1 VGLLVSVSSLPVR
14 QVLKTDI
21 GNPAWLAVERGG
33 GDKAAAGHPDQPE
46 PLLFHN
52 RDATAEAEC
61 RFTEPPHSWSRGDVL
76 LVVKLQVKFCILLEF
91 VTGDCAANPRARGI
105 FTGDPVARF
114 AAETDPADFS
124 AYFQREK
131 ELRGG
136 LRNAA
141 RYRAGRII

>member
-1 VGLLVSVSSLPVR
+1 MHGSDNVLITGASGFIGSAVARLL
-14 QVLKTDI
+14 
-21 GNPAWLAVERGG
+21 VERGF
-33 GDKAAAGHPDQPE
+33 AVRALIRPTSTT
-46 PLLFHN
+46 FHLSGL
-52 RDATAEAEC
+52 A
-61 RFTEPPHSWSRGDVL
+61 
-76 LVVKLQVKFCILLEF
+76 LEF